1 MQHEFDAIIVGGGFF
16 GCSLAL
22 HLRRTSGLRVVVLE
36 AGEALMQRASYVNQ
50 ARVHN
55 GYHYPRS
62 VLTGLRSRVNFPRFV
77 EAYRDCIVDE
87 VDAHYAVARRFSNL
101 TATQFEIF
109 CDRIG
114 APYWPAPARIRALF
128 NPDLIEQV
136 YRVTEYAFDSVRLW
150 GAVTEALGDAGV
162 QVRFATEATAM
173 RPLDG
178 GGAAVSCGSGGTHFK
193 ITGGRVY
200 NCTYSRINKLLH
212 QSGLPIVPVKHE
224 LVEIALI
231 RTPDVLSNFAV
242 TIMCGPFFSIMPF
255 PPRGLRS
262 LYHARYALHDTWYDV
277 PSAEYRDPYEVLK
290 SAPRIS
296 HRLHMMK
303 DAARYIP
310 ALQHAEYAESLWEVR
325 TVLPLSEGD
334 DSRPILYMEHEG
346 VDLTTIVGGKI
357 DNVFDMMEF
366 ETSLSTSGRGEAPA

>member
-22 HLRRTSGLRVVVLE
+22 HLRRTAGLRVVVLE
-36 AGEALMQRASYVNQ
+36 AGPGLMRRASYVNQ

-77 EAYRDCIVDE
+77 EDYHDCIVDD
-87 VDAHYAVARRFSNL
+87 VDAYYAVARLFSNVS
-101 TATQFEIF
+101 ATQFEIF
-109 CDRIG
+109 CERIG
-114 APYWPAPARIRALF
+114 APCRPAPAPIRGLF
-128 NPDLIEQV
+128 NPNLIEQV
-136 YRVTEYAFDSVRLW
+136 YRVTEYAFDSVRLR
-150 GAVTEALGDAGV
+150 GAVREALGEAGV
-162 QVRFATEATAM
+162 EIRFETEAKGV

-178 GGAAVSCGSGGTHFK
+178 GGSAVSCTGGGSHFDL
-193 ITGGRVY
+193 TGGRVY
-200 NCTYSRINKLLH
+200 NCTYSRINKLLYE
-212 QSGLPIVPVKHE
+212 SGIPIIPVKQE
-224 LVEIALI
+224 LAEIALI
-231 RTPDVLSNFAV
+231 RIPDELNNFSV

-262 LYHARYALHDTWYDV
+262 LYHVRYALHDTWYDH
-277 PSAEYRDPYEVLK
+277 PSAEYRDPHEVLK

-296 HRLHMMK
+296 HQLHMMK

-310 ALQHAEYAESLWEVR
+310 ALERAEYAESLWEVR

-334 DSRPILYMEHEG
+334 DSRPILYVEHEG
-346 VDLTTIVGGKI
+346 IDLTTIVGGKI
-357 DNVFDMMEF
+357 DNFFDMIEF
-366 ETSLSTSGRGEAPA
+366 ETTRSKPAER